1 MIKKLQIKFVSITM
15 SILLAVFIA
24 VLLSINLIM
33 QSMMKSQSR
42 VVLNQIASSINYDE
56 KTSTFSFK
64 VTGNA
69 EEVPDQPADLRNDI
83 PPSPPSDSGNN
94 NTPQQDLQPAV
105 TEQETTQNNDSAEPT
120 QTDTATYSEEYTEY
134 AAVDSQQTEPQIP
147 AADNTDA
154 NVSEPQTKPVTTMP
168 PTQSHTEY
176 TPPVTTPLQPAE
188 PPSEHNRKTE
198 DEEQG
203 WTEWNWNTNPTDGNN
218 YWQPQQDG
226 GNYWENPWFWMYNPY
241 SYNPY
246 AFQFQYPQINDNNPS
261 QYYDYTPENAHND
274 HDIPE
279 NTEPYSENEQPDN
292 QGEGTEQLG
301 YDNAAKI
308 LDGYS
313 VINPQPAEVVI
324 MKKNNEVKAAPTRDA
339 AAIDYFVL
347 MADRSG
353 KLVDTLY
360 GSEIDSGLAQ
370 KYISSILKDGA
381 KTGMI
386 DSLQF
391 YKMEKA
397 NGTVLVFTDK
407 ASELDMLGQLT
418 KTTILIGCIS
428 LLFIAILVIFL
439 SKVSIAP
446 VKKAFDKQKQFVS
459 DASHELKT
467 PLTIISTNADVLS
480 GEIGENR
487 WLSYIKSQTGRM
499 SLLVNDLLNLTRIE
513 NNTADVTFAD
523 FDLSHAILNT
533 ALPFECQAFEAN
545 KKFELD
551 IQEGL
556 TINASERH
564 IKQMAAI
571 FIDNAIK
578 HSGANGEIKISLVRL
593 GDKKVLSVY
602 NTGSSIPE
610 SEREKIFERFYRS
623 DASRARST
631 GGYGLGLAIAKSI
644 IDMHKFKVN
653 IASADGESVCFSVIM

>member
-42 VVLNQIASSINYDE
+42 VVLNQIATSINYDE
-56 KTSTFSFK
+56 NTSTFSFK

-69 EEVPDQPADLRNDI
+69 EEVADQPADLRNDI
-83 PPSPPSDSGNN
+83 PPSPPSEKKNA
-94 NTPQQDLQPAV
+94 PQPDNQQSAV
-105 TEQETTQNNDSAEPT
+105 TEQQTTQQQTDSAQPV
-120 QTDTATYSEEYTEY
+120 QSDTAPSSEAHTEYSAPPTEAYSEENNT
-134 AAVDSQQTEPQIP
+134 P
-147 AADNTDA
+147 AA
-154 NVSEPQTKPVTTMP
+154 SEPQTTMP
-168 PTQSHTEY
+168 ATQPHTEY
-176 TPPVTTPLQPAE
+176 TAPTTTALQPAE

-203 WTEWNWNTNPTDGNN
+203 WIPWDSGQTDTQDYNYNP
-218 YWQPQQDG
+218 
-226 GNYWENPWFWMYNPY
+226 WENPWFWMYNPY
-241 SYNPY
+241 AYNYDPY
-246 AFQFQYPQINDNNPS
+246 SFQFGYPQINDNFS
-261 QYYDYTPENAHND
+261 KYYDYTPENAHND
-274 HDIPE
+274 HDIPNTDE
-279 NTEPYSENEQPDN
+279 QPQTEPVATEQT
-292 QGEGTEQLG
+292 EGTEQLG
-301 YDNAAKI
+301 YSNGAKL

-360 GSEIDSGLAQ
+360 GSDINSSLAQ

-386 DSLQF
+386 DTFQF
-391 YKMEKA
+391 YRMDKN

-407 ASELDMLGQLT
+407 TSELDMLGQLT
-418 KTTILIGCIS
+418 KTTVLIGCIS
-428 LLFIAILVIFL
+428 LLFIAGLVIFL

-480 GEIGENR
+480 GEIGDNR

-513 NNTADVTFAD
+513 NNSGDVTFTE

-556 TINASERH
+556 TLNASERH

-578 HSGANGEIKISLVRL
+578 HSGPNGEIKISLVRL

-653 IASADGESVCFSVIM
+653 IAGADGESVCFSVIM